1 MGKSMKY
8 ARAGLQFHALHID
21 SDKLTPPCLCLRSVI
36 NRPLFSIQKKVIT
49 LSFFFGLEMFIFLIN
64 FLHLFN
70 KKVHKLRLDF
80 RVFFNTFLS
89 LIEKLFSEWKFNYGK
104 EGLRRWSCL
113 LQDGDSVHAVYPS
126 QDTGDGK
133 KLHCIGYKSI
143 SWYFSYFLC
152 CHALQKL
159 KVIHNRS
166 GSTFFINHIFYRTN
180 FSVFFV

>member
-89 LIEKLFSEWKFNYGK
+89 RREKFLWMKIQLRKRRSEEVILFTSRRRFSACSVSKPGYRRWEKTALHWLQVHIMIFFLFS
-104 EGLRRWSCL
+104 L
-113 LQDGDSVHAVYPS
+113 LSRTTEA
-126 QDTGDGK
+126 
-133 KLHCIGYKSI
+133 KSNT
-143 SWYFSYFLC
+143 
-152 CHALQKL
+152 Q
-159 KVIHNRS
+159 
-166 GSTFFINHIFYRTN
+166 
-180 FSVFFV
+180 